1 MATSNFPSSLDTT
14 SALPASISDTANLN
28 SPNHAEMH
36 EVYND
41 AIIEIEEKVGIGDT
55 TPTTGAILI
64 GTGTGQSAWDTTPT
78 FTGLVTANGGLT
90 VTGAVTL
97 TGAVLQGE
105 LPLVF
110 EGDSDNSYEATFK
123 IEDPDD
129 RDVVYKFPNLTT
141 ASGSYTEMNVAGRYN
156 AKCEHAANIFTQGG
170 QPSDDVSSN
179 GDLWIDSDNNQTYY
193 KTGTGTWTLI
203 KAGSV

>member
-97 TGAVLQGE
+97 TGAVLK
-105 LPLVF
+105 V
-110 EGDSDNSYEATFK
+110 NSLWFLKEIVIILMRLRLRLK
-123 IEDPDD
+123 IQ
-129 RDVVYKFPNLTT
+129 TI
-141 ASGSYTEMNVAGRYN
+141 EML
-156 AKCEHAANIFTQGG
+156 FT
-170 QPSDDVSSN
+170 SF
-179 GDLWIDSDNNQTYY
+179 
-193 KTGTGTWTLI
+193 LI
-203 KAGSV
+203 